1 MLVHCRF
8 FRRVHQVIVERVGKV
23 SKREANSVPDDIFG
37 YKEAKTNGDR
47 FYIAAQFTRGE
58 LPAEF
63 ILGNGKIY
71 GGYENAPLQ
80 PETRYKAYLRG
91 VTEHNGV
98 SLHSKFR
105 TNTVHYSYNVSI
117 NCRQMN
123 TKCVVTTMCFRMYHF
138 SRLSWLDSSIPSPK
152 SSTFFPKCVSQF

>member
-1 MLVHCRF
+1 M
-8 FRRVHQVIVERVGKV
+8 ETVGNV
-23 SKREANSVPDDIFG
+23 SKREANSVPDDISG
-37 YKEAKTNGDR
+37 YKEAETNGDR

-63 ILGNGKIY
+63 ILGNGKMY

-98 SLHSKFR
+98 SP
-105 TNTVHYSYNVSI
+105 
-117 NCRQMN
+117 
-123 TKCVVTTMCFRMYHF
+123 
-138 SRLSWLDSSIPSPK
+138 SS
-152 SSTFFPKCVSQF
+152 

>member
-1 MLVHCRF
+1 MSAHCRF

-23 SKREANSVPDDIFG
+23 SKREANSVPDDIVG
-37 YKEAKTNGDR
+37 YKEAETNGDR
-47 FYIAAQFTRGE
+47 FYIAAEFKRGE

-80 PETRYKAYLRG
+80 PETQYKAYLRG

-98 SLHSKFR
+98 SLHYIFR
-105 TNTVHYSYNVSI
+105 TNTVHYSHKVSI

-123 TKCVVTTMCFRMYHF
+123 THCSVPIKYLSMYQF
-138 SRLSWLDSSIPSPK
+138 SRLNWLDSSDSKP
-152 SSTFFPKCVSQF
+152 